1 MIEQLSIYLS
11 CIILGIMLF
20 FSFVV
25 APVTFSSLNEE
36 NARIFIRKI
45 FPYYYTVNLII
56 SLIVLLCLIY
66 LGIYNLKFY
75 LILLIS
81 ILFAFSNFILMP
93 LINKFRDSKEDKKFK
108 YSHFL
113 SVIINFVQMIF
124 LIIILI
130 ER

>member
-1 MIEQLSIYLS
+1 MIEQLSIYLY
-11 CIILGIMLF
+11 CIILGIMFF
-20 FSFVV
+20 FSFIV
-25 APVTFSSLNEE
+25 APVTFSSLDEE

-45 FPYYYTVNLII
+45 FPYYYIVNLII

-66 LGIYNLKFY
+66 LGIYNLKYY
-75 LILLIS
+75 LILIIT

-108 YSHFL
+108 YSHLL

-130 ER
+130 

>member
-11 CIILGIMLF
+11 CIILGIMFF
-20 FSFVV
+20 FSFIV

-36 NARIFIRKI
+36 NARIYIRKI

-56 SLIVLLCLIY
+56 SSIVLASFIFVGL
-66 LGIYNLKFY
+66 YNLKFY
-75 LILLIS
+75 LILS
-81 ILFAFSNFILMP
+81 ITLLFALSNFILMP
-93 LINKFRDSKEDKKFK
+93 LINKYRDNKEDKKFK

-113 SVIINFVQMIF
+113 SVVINFIQMIF

-130 ER
+130 

>member
-11 CIILGIMLF
+11 CIILGIMFF
-20 FSFVV
+20 FSFIV

-36 NARIFIRKI
+36 NARIYIRKI

-56 SLIVLLCLIY
+56 SSIVLASFIFVGL
-66 LGIYNLKFY
+66 YNLKFY
-75 LILLIS
+75 LILS
-81 ILFAFSNFILMP
+81 ITLLFALSNFILMP
-93 LINKFRDSKEDKKFK
+93 LINKYRDTKEDKKFK

-113 SVIINFVQMIF
+113 SVVINFIQMIF

-130 ER
+130 

>member
-1 MIEQLSIYLS
+1 MIEQLSIYLY
-11 CIILGIMLF
+11 CIILGIMFF
-20 FSFVV
+20 FSFIV
-25 APVTFSSLNEE
+25 APVTFSSLDEE

-45 FPYYYTVNLII
+45 FPYYYIVNLII

-75 LILLIS
+75 LILLIT

-93 LINKFRDSKEDKKFK
+93 LINKYRDNKEDKKFK

-130 ER
+130 